1 MPENKPFPYLLS
13 HNHLALSLPFIDCNL
28 RRGFVVEPT
37 LMVIGLNH
45 RTAPLAMRER
55 FWITEK
61 RRYEVL
67 QQLKCAEGIEEI
79 ALLCNRCRTE
89 FIAWAS
95 EPTLASNS
103 LLHFLS
109 TDCGLRLTEWQH
121 FYRLLDDAALMH
133 IFRVASGLD
142 TLFLGEPQIVSQ
154 IEAAWQQARAV
165 GATGSFLNTTFNKAL
180 EVSRRVRSETGIG
193 KLEISVP
200 TAALK
205 LARQIFGTL
214 ENRRVLLLG
223 TDEMCE
229 QSVRH
234 MIGHGS
240 GTVVV
245 IDQSPARAQEM
256 AEKLGGI
263 SATLSDRWQWMVQAD
278 IVITA
283 TGCPHFLVTR
293 EEAERIATERNRVA
307 LVILDIGM
315 PRDVDPNVR
324 RVDGIMLYDLE
335 GLERAVQQKTEER
348 LAASSDAEKIVG
360 AEAQAFQ
367 SQLKAQTV
375 VPTIVALRQRLEEI
389 CRQELESFTEEH
401 GPFTREQ
408 DQSLHAITTQ
418 VIQKIAS
425 SLARELKEVPEKEE
439 QERMTA
445 AVTRLFH
452 LASPK
457 QALAGT
463 RLARSEKEREE
474 DERTKRTAIAI

>member
-1 MPENKPFPYLLS
+1 
-13 HNHLALSLPFIDCNL
+13 
-28 RRGFVVEPT
+28 
-37 LMVIGLNH
+37 MVIGLNH

-55 FWITEK
+55 FWISEK

-67 QQLKCAEGIEEI
+67 QQLKTAEGIEEI
-79 ALLCNRCRTE
+79 AVLCTRCRTE
-89 FIAWAS
+89 FLVWAS
-95 EPTLASNS
+95 EPTLAASS
-103 LLHFLS
+103 LLNFLS
-109 TDCGLRLTEWQH
+109 SDCGLRLTEWQH
-121 FYRLLDDAALMH
+121 FYRLLDEAALTH

-142 TLFLGEPQIVSQ
+142 SLFLGEPQVVSQ
-154 IEAAWQQARAV
+154 IEGAWQQSRTV
-165 GATGSFLNTTFNKAL
+165 GSSGAFLNATLNKAL
-180 EVSRRVRSETGIG
+180 EVSLRVRSETGIG
-193 KLEISVP
+193 RLAVSVP
-200 TAALK
+200 TSALT

-229 QSVRH
+229 ESVRH
-234 MIGHGS
+234 MIGHGAGS
-240 GTVVV
+240 VVV
-245 IDQSPARAQEM
+245 IDQSPARAQEL
-256 AEKLGGI
+256 AQKLGGT
-263 SATLSDRWQWMVQAD
+263 SASLADRWQSMVQAD

-293 EEAERIATERNRVA
+293 EEAERIAAERNRVA
-307 LVILDIGM
+307 LLILDIAM

-335 GLERAVQQKTEER
+335 GLERAIQQKSEER
-348 LAASSDAEKIVG
+348 LAASADAEKIVA
-360 AEAQAFQ
+360 AEAQTFRD
-367 SQLKAQTV
+367 QLNAKTV

-389 CRQELESFTEEH
+389 CRQELESFTEER

-408 DQSLHAITTQ
+408 DQSLHAITAQ

-463 RLARSEKEREE
+463 RSARSEKEREE